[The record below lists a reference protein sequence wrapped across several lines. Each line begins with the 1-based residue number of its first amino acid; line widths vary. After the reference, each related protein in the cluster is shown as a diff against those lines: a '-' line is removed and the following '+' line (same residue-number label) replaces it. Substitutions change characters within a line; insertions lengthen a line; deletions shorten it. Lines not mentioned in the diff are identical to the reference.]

1 MPNVWPITLPTA
13 PLMEGNAETAPNTVI
28 RTSMDVG
35 PPKMRQ
41 RSTAGYYTQAYNFHM
56 TKAQLDT
63 LMTFYVTTCAGGA
76 TDFEFTHPRLATTQN
91 MRFIA
96 PPSWNK
102 LTATIYRVAISLEM
116 LP

>member
-1 MPNVWPITLPTA
+1 MD
-13 PLMEGNAETAPNTVI
+13 GNSESAPNTVI
-28 RTSMDVG
+28 RTAMEVG
-35 PPKMRQ
+35 PPKVRQ
-41 RSTAGYYTQAYNFHM
+41 RSTSGYYASSYNFIM

-76 TDFEFTHPRLATTQN
+76 LDFEYTHPRLATTQN

-102 LTATIYRVAISLEM
+102 ITSTIYRVSIQLEM